1 MVIAKPEWFKKR
13 KGGFWNCE
21 MKWQGVL
28 YLMITFSLIFI
39 GMILPQTLWN
49 GVIILAMFLFLFMD
63 GLLAS
68 VKALDEREQMQYA
81 ISMRNAS
88 WGMIVALIVLL
99 TLVSNFNVT
108 KHDLYIL
115 IMLSIMVGGLVGVI
129 TRYKLQREC

>member
-13 KGGFWNCE
+13 RGGFWSCE

-39 GMILPQTLWN
+39 GMILPQTLLN
-49 GVIILAMFLFLFMD
+49 GVIILAVFLFLFID

-81 ISMRNAS
+81 VSMRNAS
-88 WGMIVALIVLL
+88 WGMVVALIVLL
-99 TLVSNFNVT
+99 TLASNFNVT
-108 KHDLYIL
+108 KHDLYVL
-115 IMLSIMVGGLVGVI
+115 IMLSIIVGGLVGAI